1 MPVPPRRTSASPLSP
16 YQSVRLP
23 ARTRK
28 SYVRIPGVDGVA
40 AVALQIA
47 PRRCIATYRFPK
59 WSVALEGFVPVT
71 RSRSVTFEPARTAPN
86 GLRYAVLKLSWKSLR
101 PAASAGPAASRAL
114 TRATSTSPPLDPM
127 RGHYKRPG
135 RARSSGVFE
144 AGHVRV
150 AEAREHRV
158 PSGDVVAHL
167 RQVDVQPL
175 ALRDLAVAP
184 DETLFLDD
192 PDVILIGGIDRA
204 RERRHHRLAHS
215 VDREA

>member
-1 MPVPPRRTSASPLSP
+1 MRNRSGKIEYTTAPCSHSGVVKDDAYAVIVNGIPSWDVVMPVPPRRTSASPLSP

-86 GLRYAVLKLSWKSLR
+86 GLR
-101 PAASAGPAASRAL
+101 
-114 TRATSTSPPLDPM
+114 
-127 RGHYKRPG
+127 
-135 RARSSGVFE
+135 
-144 AGHVRV
+144 
-150 AEAREHRV
+150 
-158 PSGDVVAHL
+158 
-167 RQVDVQPL
+167 
-175 ALRDLAVAP
+175 
-184 DETLFLDD
+184 
-192 PDVILIGGIDRA
+192 
-204 RERRHHRLAHS
+204 
-215 VDREA
+215 